1 MTRPDAAPFS
11 RPVPVASLP
20 PEGFDVKVE
29 ATPEECAA
37 VARQFGLPAIHALS
51 GRYHLKGSEFRVAV
65 TGRVTASVAQTCVVS
80 LDDFDSVVEEEVE
93 VDFAVE
99 GANAFGVTADVG
111 GDPPD
116 PIVDG
121 RVDLGALTAEFLA
134 LGLDPHP
141 RKPGACFAPDRTEE
155 GVSPF
160 ADLAR
165 WKTRAERK
173 P

>member
-37 VARQFGLPAIHALS
+37 VARHFGLPAIHALS

-99 GANAFGVTADVG
+99 GAIAFG
-111 GDPPD
+111 
-116 PIVDG
+116 
-121 RVDLGALTAEFLA
+121 AEFLA

-141 RKPGACFAPDRTEE
+141 RKPGASFAPDRMEE